1 MPIGIFINV
10 VSVISYLL
18 INFGNLLLL
27 TIVHYEK
34 FGQDPQKRSL
44 PDQILSFNIILSIF
58 MLVPHSIIVMVRTL
72 FGPVGF
78 AVTDFRYYLL
88 SSAFSILLG
97 LSEAMLIRC
106 IMLFSWEIYAMV
118 NDEFFSTFLNRFNF
132 MMGQMFSIV
141 RFFTGDFYY
150 HNGYPIYSG
159 YCAKTKEERL

>member
-1 MPIGIFINV
+1 
-10 VSVISYLL
+10 
-18 INFGNLLLL
+18 
-27 TIVHYEK
+27 
-34 FGQDPQKRSL
+34 
-44 PDQILSFNIILSIF
+44 

-150 HNGYPIYSG
+150 HNGYQIYSG